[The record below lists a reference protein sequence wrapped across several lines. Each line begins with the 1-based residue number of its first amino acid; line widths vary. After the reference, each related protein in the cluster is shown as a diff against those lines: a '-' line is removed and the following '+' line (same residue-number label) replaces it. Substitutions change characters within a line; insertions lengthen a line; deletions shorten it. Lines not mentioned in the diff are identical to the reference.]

1 MNNNSIHTDKL
12 ISYLDGELSL
22 SEKEALQAELENNT
36 DMQQELGNL
45 ISAKSAIKHYGLA
58 QKVND
63 IHQTMM
69 QERTA
74 QKNTSKAV
82 VRSLPKMIMRIAAS
96 IILLVGLFGLY
107 QYVTVSPNNLY
118 NGQYTAYEVATM
130 RGTTDINA
138 LEKAYGEKKYDDV
151 ISLYKQTAKPTVK
164 EQFLAAQAYLIK
176 EDYINAIELFN
187 GVIETNKA
195 VNTSTLND
203 DAEYYLALSYLKNK
217 ETSKALVLFNK
228 IHENKDHLY
237 HNKVSSWYLAKVNL
251 LNWKN

>member
-1 MNNNSIHTDKL
+1 MYNNSTHTEKL
-12 ISYLDGELSL
+12 ISYLDGELSR
-22 SEKEALQAELENNT
+22 SESEALLAELENNT
-36 DMQQELGNL
+36 DMQQELSNL
-45 ISAKSAIKHYGLA
+45 ISARSAIKHYGLA
-58 QKVND
+58 QKVNG

-69 QERTA
+69 QEMAA

-82 VRSLPKMIMRIAAS
+82 VISLPKMIMRIAAS
-96 IILLVGLFGLY
+96 IILLAGLFALY
-107 QYVTVSPNNLY
+107 QYVTVSPDNLY

-151 ISLYKQTAKPTVK
+151 IALYKETVKPSVK

-176 EDYINAIELFN
+176 TDYVNASALFN
-187 GVIETNKA
+187 GIIETNKTA
-195 VNTSTLND
+195 NTSTLND
-203 DAEYYLALSYLKNK
+203 DSEYYLALSYLKNK

-228 IHENKDHLY
+228 IHDNKDHLY
-237 HNKVSSWYLAKVNL
+237 HNKISSWYLAKVKL